1 MKFTTSENR
10 THGFGIGYVP
20 KSWINY
26 DLDHDDSI
34 LKYFR
39 ENIKIYDAD
48 NAGYET
54 HDFVFEDGKAFRLEY
69 ERYLNIYNEVDE
81 FGEEP
86 YLIDNIFIEEISLE
100 EADVPEKKCER
111 D

>member
-1 MKFTTSENR
+1 M
-10 THGFGIGYVP
+10 
-20 KSWINY
+20 
-26 DLDHDDSI
+26 DHDDSI
-34 LKYFR
+34 LKYFH
-39 ENIKIYDAD
+39 ENIETYNAD
-48 NAGYET
+48 SAGYET

-86 YLIDNIFIEEISLE
+86 YLIYNIFIEEINLE

-111 D
+111 DWI

>member
-1 MKFTTSENR
+1 MKFTTTENKTYR
-10 THGFGIGYVP
+10 FGIGYVP

-26 DLDHDDSI
+26 DLDYNDSI

-39 ENIKIYDAD
+39 ENIKIYDAC

-69 ERYLNIYNEVDE
+69 EWHLNFYNRKEDE
-81 FGEEP
+81 DYF
-86 YLIDNIFIEEISLE
+86 IDNIFIEEISLE

-111 D
+111 DWI